1 MALHKLGFQ
10 VKSES
15 PLLLHNGQTADPLN
29 KFAKEMKR
37 ISGKRAKTDADF
49 EQMAKIEWYAS
60 LYTEGGKVCIPV
72 EVWEAAFIGGA
83 KKIKA
88 GQKAQAGLFTAENAI
103 LGFDGDNLTIDQL
116 WERDQNRYTTG
127 VRVQRSKVMRTR
139 SRFNQWSAQIT
150 LVFDDALL
158 NKSEVGEIVSIT
170 GSQIGIG
177 DWRPKFGRFTARL
190 LK

>member
-1 MALHKLGFQ
+1 M
-10 VKSES
+10 
-15 PLLLHNGQTADPLN
+15 HNGQTADPLN
-29 KFAKEMKR
+29 KFAKQMKQ

-60 LYTEGGKVCIPV
+60 LYTDGGKVCIPV
-72 EVWEAAFIGGA
+72 EVWEAAFIGGS

-103 LGFDGDNLTIDQL
+103 LSFDGDDLTIDQL

-127 VRVQRSKVMRTR
+127 VRIQRNKVMRTR
-139 SRFNQWSAQIT
+139 SRFNQWSTKIT
-150 LVFDDALL
+150 LVFDDQVL
-158 NKSEVGEIVSIT
+158 NKAEVVEITNLT
-170 GSQIGIG
+170 GSLVGIG
-177 DWRPKFGRFTARL
+177 DWRPKFGRFASKL